1 MKKLLIP
8 ICLMLFGALFNSAFC
23 QDTKISISVEGGP
36 GITNFYRT
44 KDGDKHN
51 KPILGGYTGVLVQ
64 YHLTP
69 HFSLRSGF
77 TYERTGTNFWVENY
91 DMQAD
96 LIYHFDYVTIPVLVR
111 AEYGKKIR
119 FYANIGPYFSYLVS
133 QQYLVKEGKKY
144 RDFTSD
150 LAYDNSVNKCKLD
163 IGIAGGLGIVILVKN
178 NAAITLGVT
187 DYLGLVDTKKQPDFY
202 NEMGQNLGFSTA
214 TYNNSAFFVVGF
226 SVMIGKTK

>member
-8 ICLMLFGALFNSAFC
+8 ICLLLFGALPAPALC
-23 QDTKISISVEGGP
+23 QGSGISIAVEGGP
-36 GITNFYRT
+36 SLTNFYRT
-44 KDGDKHN
+44 KDGEKHY
-51 KPILGGYTGVLVQ
+51 KPTLGGYTGFLVQ
-64 YHLTP
+64 YNLTA

-77 TYERTGTNFWVENY
+77 TYERTGTNFRVDDY
-91 DMQAD
+91 DMQSD
-96 LIYHFDYVTIPVLVR
+96 CIYHFDYVTIPVLVR

-119 FYANIGPYFSYLVS
+119 FYANIGPYFSYLIS

-144 RDFTSD
+144 HDFTSE

-163 IGIAGGLGIVILVKN
+163 IGITGGLGMVIMIKN

-202 NEMGQNLGFSTA
+202 NSLGQDLGFSTA
-214 TYNNSAFFVVGF
+214 TYNNSAIFVVGF
-226 SVMIGKTK
+226 SVMIGKAK